1 MAVTLKEIAEAAG
14 VSRATVDRVLHGR
27 GHVKPDVEARIWQL
41 AREMRYQPSPL
52 GRGLV
57 KSARATKIG
66 VICQFRETPF
76 MQMVVAG
83 IEQVREELR
92 LMGAE
97 LLLDTIDSYAPARM
111 IASIDEMLQEGV
123 QGLALTPGTTVD
135 IRSKIKEVIA
145 GGIPVITF
153 NTDISGVGRL
163 CYVGLDNVRAGQTCA
178 GLMASSLRQ
187 GGLVLPISGYR
198 GHSAH
203 DQRLS
208 GFQEIIRTT
217 FPALRML
224 PVAWCHDSDRMA
236 EEIVFETLQKYPNL
250 SGVYISG
257 NGQAGVCRALHRTGY
272 AGKVVV
278 ICYDL
283 TSENVAELQR
293 GCIDFLIDQGARE
306 QGYRPARL
314 LYDYLILNT
323 PPNRAFYYTDI
334 LIKTR
339 YNLYSDPH
347 DN

>member
-1 MAVTLKEIAEAAG
+1 MAVTLKEIAGAAG

-27 GHVKPDVEARIWQL
+27 GHVKPEVEARIREL

-66 VICQFRETPF
+66 VVCQFTETPF
-76 MQMVVAG
+76 MKMVVSG
-83 IEQVREELR
+83 IEQAREDLR

-111 IASIDEMLQEGV
+111 IASIDEMLKEGA
-123 QGLALTPGTTVD
+123 QGLALTPGNTAD
-135 IRSKIKEVIA
+135 IRAKVREVIA
-145 GGIPVITF
+145 QGVPVITF
-153 NTDISGVGRL
+153 NTDLPGAERL
-163 CYVGLDNVRAGQTCA
+163 CYVGLDNIRAGRTCA
-178 GLMASSLRQ
+178 GLMASSLRG
-187 GGLVLPISGYR
+187 GGLVLPVSGYR

-208 GFQEIIRTT
+208 AFQDTVRTT
-217 FPALRML
+217 FPALRLL
-224 PVAWCHDSDRMA
+224 PAAYCHDSDRVS
-236 EEIVFETLQKYPNL
+236 EEIVLETLKKHPDLN
-250 SGVYISG
+250 GVYVSG
-257 NGQAGVCRALHRTGY
+257 NGQSGVCRALRGAGRTG
-272 AGKVVV
+272 KTVV

-283 TSENVAELQR
+283 TEQNALELER
-293 GCIDFLIDQGARE
+293 GGIDFLIDQGARE

-323 PPNRAFYYTDI
+323 PPNRTFYYTDI

-339 YNLYSDPH
+339 YNL
-347 DN
+347 

>member
-27 GHVKPDVEARIWQL
+27 GHVKPEVETRIWEL

-66 VICQFRETPF
+66 VICQFTETPF
-76 MQMVVAG
+76 MKMALSGV
-83 IEQVREELR
+83 EEVREELR

-111 IASIDEMLQEGV
+111 LASIDEMLKEGV
-123 QGLALTPGTTVD
+123 QGLALTPGNTPD
-135 IRSKIKEVIA
+135 LRAKIQEVIA
-145 GGIPVITF
+145 RGVPVITF
-153 NTDISGVGRL
+153 NTDLPGTDRL
-163 CYVGLDNVRAGQTCA
+163 CYVGLDNIRAGRTFA
-178 GLMASSLRQ
+178 GLMASSLRG

-203 DQRLS
+203 DERLS
-208 GFQEIIRTT
+208 AFQDTVGVT
-217 FPALRML
+217 FPHLRLL
-224 PVAWCHDSDRMA
+224 PVAWCHDSDRMS
-236 EEIVFETLQKYPNL
+236 EEITMETLRKYPNL
-250 SGVYISG
+250 SGVYVSG
-257 NGQAGVCRALHRTGY
+257 NGQSGVCRALRRTARTGR
-272 AGKVVV
+272 VVV

-283 TSENVAELQR
+283 TEQTALELQR
-293 GCIDFLIDQGARE
+293 GGIDFLIDQGARE

-314 LYDYLILNT
+314 LYDYLILKT
-323 PPNRAFYYTDI
+323 PPNRVFYYTDI

-339 YNLYSDPH
+339 YNL
-347 DN
+347 

>member
-27 GHVKPDVEARIWQL
+27 GHVKPEVEARIWEL
-41 AREMRYQPSPL
+41 ARELRYQPSPL

-66 VICQFRETPF
+66 VICQFTETPF
-76 MQMVVAG
+76 MKMVVSG

-111 IASIDEMLQEGV
+111 LSSIDEMLKEGA
-123 QGLALTPGTTVD
+123 QGLALTPGNTAD
-135 IRSKIKEVIA
+135 IRTKIQEVIA
-145 GGIPVITF
+145 QGVPVITF
-153 NTDISGVGRL
+153 NTDVSGTERL
-163 CYVGLDNVRAGQTCA
+163 CYVGLDNIRAGRTCA
-178 GLMASSLRQ
+178 GLMASSLRG

-208 GFQEIIRTT
+208 AFQETVKTT
-217 FPALRML
+217 FPALRLL
-224 PVAWCHDSDRMA
+224 PVAWCHDSDRVS
-236 EEIVFETLQKYPNL
+236 EEITLETLRKYPDL
-250 SGVYISG
+250 SGVYVSG
-257 NGQAGVCRALHRTGY
+257 NGQSGVCRALRRTGRT
-272 AGKVVV
+272 GKVVV

-283 TSENVAELQR
+283 TEQTALELR
-293 GCIDFLIDQGARE
+293 NGGIDFLIDQGARE

-314 LYDYLILNT
+314 LYDHLILNT
-323 PPNRAFYYTDI
+323 PPNRVFYYTDI

-339 YNLYSDPH
+339 YNL
-347 DN
+347 